1 MTSPLPSVAI
11 VDDDRAVLKAL
22 RRLLTASGFETLCFH
37 SGQGFLDA
45 VVDNGNGCVLLDIQM
60 PGLDGFAVAK
70 RLIGR
75 SASMPIIFMSAHG
88 DSENR
93 RRAKEFGAVALLKK
107 PASEKKILAA
117 IRDALGSASSVSS
130 SKEIPA

>member
-45 VVDNGNGCVLLDIQM
+45 VVDNGIGCVLLDIQM